1 MTNAETNGSASI
13 EVEASPEVVFAF
25 LTDLERLPGLSP
37 ENMRCEFLDDSTEIA
52 VGSTFRGHNKAGTY
66 EWHADC
72 LVTEVEPGRSF
83 AYEVP
88 PKFEHA
94 TIWRYEIEPNES
106 GGCTVTE
113 SFEAPMLAMP
123 DVYPGKIEGRRDNL
137 EKACRVTMANL
148 KAALVPGN
156 SSSC

>member
-1 MTNAETNGSASI
+1 MTAAETQGSASV
-13 EVEASPEVVFAF
+13 EVAASSEEVFAL

-37 ENMRCEFLDDSTEIA
+37 ENVRCEFLGDSDEIV
-52 VGSTFRGHNKAGTY
+52 VGATFRGHNKAGTY

-72 LVTEVEPGRSF
+72 RVTEVEPGRSF

-94 TIWRYEIEPNES
+94 TVWRYDIVANES

-113 SFEAPMLAMP
+113 SFDAPMLALP

-137 EKACRVTMANL
+137 EKACRITMANL
-148 KAALVPGN
+148 KDAFTA
-156 SSSC
+156 